1 MSETI
6 TFSIIVPVYNVQN
19 YLRECLNSILEQS
32 YSNYEVLLIDDGS
45 IDNSAA
51 ICEEYVKKDQRVRYY
66 YKTNG
71 GLSDARN
78 YGLGKAKGKYIVFI
92 DSDDYIDKNML
103 LRSSA
108 KMENLPDII
117 SVRMVRVL
125 PDGLIVENDSSLAEE
140 LIHLNTYEKRVKWLI
155 EKSENSWS
163 AVRFII
169 KRSLIEKSKI
179 HFETGILHEDL
190 DWSAKVFMI
199 ATSMNFVTEPSYFY
213 RIGREGSITN
223 VIKAKR
229 ITDIFETVKRFCMQE
244 KNGIREPLED
254 AIHRELVNSAFRSIQ
269 DYPYVKKEEKVLV
282 RKSFTDNR
290 QYFYVSNKKSVRVI
304 LQISK
309 VLGVNI
315 AFFIMEIAARLKKRK
330 G

>member
-1 MSETI
+1 MSEII

-19 YLRECLNSILEQS
+19 YLRECLNSILDQT
-32 YSNYEVLLIDDGS
+32 YSIYEVLLIDDGS
-45 IDNSAA
+45 TDNSAA
-51 ICEEYVKKDQRVRYY
+51 ICEEYVKKDQHFRYY

-78 YGLGKAKGKYIVFI
+78 YGLRKAKGNYLIFI

-103 LRSSA
+103 RRISD
-108 KMENLPDII
+108 KIRYLPDII
-117 SVRMVRVL
+117 TIRMVRVL
-125 PDGLIVENDSSLAEE
+125 PDGVIIENDRKLEE
-140 LIHLNTYEKRVKWLI
+140 DIVQLDTYEKKVQWLI

-169 KRSLIEKSKI
+169 KRSLLEKSGI

-190 DWSAKVFMI
+190 DWSARVFMV
-199 ATSMNFVTEPSYFY
+199 ATSMSFVTEPSYFY
-213 RIGREGSITN
+213 RIGRQGSITN

-229 ITDIFETVKRFCMQE
+229 ITDIFETVGRFCAQE
-244 KNGIREPLED
+244 KNGTRQSLKE

-282 RKSFTDNR
+282 RKSFINNR

-304 LQISK
+304 LRISK
-309 VLGVNI
+309 VLGVNV
-315 AFFIMEIAARLKKRK
+315 AFLLMEIAARLKKRK